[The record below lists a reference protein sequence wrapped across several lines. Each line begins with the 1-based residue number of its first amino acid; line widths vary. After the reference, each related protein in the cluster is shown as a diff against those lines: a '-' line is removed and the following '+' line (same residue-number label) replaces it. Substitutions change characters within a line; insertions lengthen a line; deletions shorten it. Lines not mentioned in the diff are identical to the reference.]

1 MIYFNILGSKVWFI
15 KLNLSLGSDAV
26 CTMYG
31 MALDFHKVDSKSNT
45 EYTIIQRH
53 NLLLDLMHISGA
65 YVAIRLAMQMDG
77 NGINVWEEF

>member
-1 MIYFNILGSKVWFI
+1 
-15 KLNLSLGSDAV
+15 
-26 CTMYG
+26 

-65 YVAIRLAMQMDG
+65 YVAIRSAMQMDG